1 MILDSWTGM
10 TWGRFV
16 RNKPNPP
23 IADCGRSRSGTGGS
37 CKTNPISGLAGWDAA
52 RRHEGRGANVR
63 NEAKLGQ
70 AGASGASGDGAW
82 GSPSCDN
89 ASLPGVVPATKPIS
103 AVVAGASP
111 HYSNIPSFQHFHRCP
126 LCETN
131 PIHLAVPGGRR
142 PGGTWDQGQ
151 MRKTNP
157 ISGAARGVRGVG
169 AIVRNKPN
177 WPPATPEPAG
187 PIVRNKANCGGSFK
201 SEVSSAELARPGGQV
216 SRSSCFKIYTSSFP
230 RVARWWGS

>member
-16 RNKPNPP
+16 RNKPNLP

-37 CKTNPISGLAGWDAA
+37 CKTNPISGLAGRRGGTRGKCAKQSQAWASWGIWCIWGWRVGEPIVRQRLVA
-52 RRHEGRGANVR
+52 RCRSGNEANFGCRGRREPPLFQYSIIPAFPPVPVVR
-63 NEAKLGQ
+63 NKPNPSGG
-70 AGASGASGDGAW
+70 AGWEEAW
-82 GSPSCDN
+82 GDVGRRAN
-89 ASLPGVVPATKPIS
+89 AQNEP
-103 AVVAGASP
+103 
-111 HYSNIPSFQHFHRCP
+111 NFRRCP
-126 LCETN
+126 
-131 PIHLAVPGGRR
+131 
-142 PGGTWDQGQ
+142 
-151 MRKTNP
+151 
-157 ISGAARGVRGVG
+157 GVRGVG

-201 SEVSSAELARPGGQV
+201 SEVSSVELARPGGQV
-216 SRSSCFKIYTSSFP
+216 YRSSCFKLYTSSFP